1 MHHSQTFSAFGQTAS
16 FERVEATLSVSG
28 SLTFSTVPEVGDKL
42 ARLVGGAER
51 INLSAMERIDSAGVA
66 LLLEAMLSARQ
77 AGRPLW
83 LEGVPSRMRA
93 LIDVY
98 GIAEFMPESLTPESP
113 VPA

>member
-1 MHHSQTFSAFGQTAS
+1 MTDSQTFSALGQTAS
-16 FERVEATLSVSG
+16 FARVDATISVSG

-42 ARLVGGAER
+42 AGLVGDAER

-77 AGRPLW
+77 AGRSLL

-98 GIAEFMPESLTPESP
+98 GISEFMQESP

>member
-1 MHHSQTFSAFGQTAS
+1 MTDAQTFSALGQSAS
-16 FERVEATLSVSG
+16 FERTDATLSVSG
-28 SLTFSTVPEVGDKL
+28 SLTFSTVPEVGGQL
-42 ARLVGGAER
+42 ARLVGDAER
-51 INLSAMERIDSAGVA
+51 INLAAMERIDSAGVA

-77 AGRPLW
+77 AGRSLR

-98 GIAEFMPESLTPESP
+98 GIAEFMQESP